1 MKSTQEQAMQQVS
14 TEKLMRDLRAV
25 VVDAEEL
32 LKATAAQTGERVDK
46 VRAKAEDSLRTARAR
61 LQEMGDNAQMQA
73 REAAREVEQQVR
85 DNPWTAVGI
94 AAGVGLVLGILL
106 GRR

>member
-1 MKSTQEQAMQQVS
+1 MQQVS
-14 TEKLMRDLRAV
+14 TERLMRDLRTV
-25 VVDAEEL
+25 VMDAEEL

-46 VRAKAEDSLRTARAR
+46 VRAKAEESLRTARNR

-94 AAGVGLVLGILL
+94 AAGVGLVLGILI

>member
-1 MKSTQEQAMQQVS
+1 MQQVS

-46 VRAKAEDSLRTARAR
+46 VRAKAEESLRTARNR
-61 LQEMGDNAQMQA
+61 LQEMGDNAQTQA

-85 DNPWTAVGI
+85 ENPWTAVGI
-94 AAGVGLVLGILL
+94 AAGVGLVLGILI

>member
-1 MKSTQEQAMQQVS
+1 MQQVS

-46 VRAKAEDSLRTARAR
+46 VRAKAEESLRTARAR
-61 LQEMGDNAQMQA
+61 LQEMGDSAQVQA

>member
-1 MKSTQEQAMQQVS
+1 MQQVS

-46 VRAKAEDSLRTARAR
+46 VRARAEESLRAARAR
-61 LQEMGDNAQMQA
+61 MQEMGDSAQVQA
-73 REAAREVEQQVR
+73 REAAREVEQKVR
-85 DNPWTAVGI
+85 DDPWTSLGI
-94 AAGVGLVLGILL
+94 AAGIGVILGILI

>member
-1 MKSTQEQAMQQVS
+1 MQQVS
-14 TEKLMRDLRAV
+14 TEKLMRDLRV
-25 VVDAEEL
+25 VVADAEEL
-32 LKATAAQTGERVDK
+32 LKATAAMTGERVDK
-46 VRAKAEDSLRTARAR
+46 VRAKAEESVRGARAR
-61 LQEMGDNAQMQA
+61 LQEMGDSAQMQA

>member
-1 MKSTQEQAMQQVS
+1 MQQVS
-14 TEKLMRDLRAV
+14 TERLMRDLRNV
-25 VVDAEEL
+25 VADAEEL

-46 VRAKAEDSLRTARAR
+46 VRAKAEESLRTARNR
-61 LQEMGDNAQMQA
+61 LQEMGDNAQTQA

-85 DNPWTAVGI
+85 ENPWTAVGI
-94 AAGVGLVLGILL
+94 AAGVGLVLGILI

>member
-1 MKSTQEQAMQQVS
+1 MQQVS

-46 VRAKAEDSLRTARAR
+46 VRAKAEESLRTARAR
-61 LQEMGDNAQMQA
+61 LQDMGDSAQMQA

>member
-1 MKSTQEQAMQQVS
+1 MQQVS

-25 VVDAEEL
+25 VIDAEEL

-46 VRAKAEDSLRTARAR
+46 VRAKAEESLRTARNR
-61 LQEMGDNAQMQA
+61 LQEMGDNAQTQA

-85 DNPWTAVGI
+85 ENPWTAVGI
-94 AAGVGLVLGILL
+94 AAGVGLVLGILI